1 MSGIAGLF
9 HLDGRPVEPPQIS
22 AMVTPL
28 LRRGPDGS
36 GGWRDGSTGLGNT
49 TLQTTPES
57 RDEQQPLVL
66 GSGRLVITADAR
78 LDNREDLMA
87 RLGLHDVE
95 TSFISDARLIAG
107 AYEKW
112 NERCPE
118 ELLGDFAFAIWDAG
132 RQRLFCARDCFGVRP
147 LYVHHQPGRLFAFAS
162 EPAAILS
169 LSEVPYRLNEGR
181 IADFLVTQLEG
192 IDTSCTFFEGI
203 SRLPPAHAILVDAGG
218 TRQWRYWSLEPGPEM
233 RLSSDDAYSDA
244 FLEIFT
250 DAVGCRLR
258 GSESVGSMLSGGMD
272 SGSIVAVASGL
283 RRENGSGPL
292 PVFSAIGP
300 DSESCVET
308 QAILAAQTMP
318 GLEPHPV
325 NHAELDDFLPE
336 LLELG
341 WSADEPF
348 DCHMTLVR
356 AVYLCARRNGV
367 KAVLDGIDG
376 DIVLSEGSYLTRLM
390 RGGHWLTAHREAAGQ
405 NRFWLGAYPAWRELG
420 RSAIQAFVP
429 GAALRALRGLR
440 GTFGTDRL
448 RRTIE
453 ESMIS
458 ADFAERIHLND
469 RLASLGSHS
478 YPALPADL
486 MAESA
491 RAIGHPYLTVGVERY
506 GRTASALGIEPRH
519 PFLDRRLVEFCVAL
533 PGNQKL
539 SGGWPKAILR
549 SAMKGNL
556 PDAVRRRRGKQNLG
570 RAFTEALLHS
580 QRENLGQSFEDRWE
594 HLSPFVEMGKV
605 RPAWRSF
612 FEDGSSDRADTVFEA
627 LALSTWLRRHAKRP
641 RAPADLSEVTSPI

>member
-49 TLQTTPES
+49 TLQTRPES

-66 GSGRLVITADAR
+66 RSGRLVITADAR
-78 LDNREDLMA
+78 LDNREDLIA

-95 TSFISDARLIAG
+95 SSPISDARLIAG

-112 NERCPE
+112 NERCPR

-218 TRQWRYWSLEPGPEM
+218 IQQWRYWSLEPGPEL
-233 RLSSDDAYSDA
+233 RLSSNEAYTEA
-244 FLEIFT
+244 FLEVFSE
-250 DAVGCRLR
+250 AVCSRLS
-258 GSESVGSMLSGGMD
+258 GADTVGSMLSGGMD

-283 RRENGSGPL
+283 RRENGNGPL

-308 QAILAAQTMP
+308 RAILAAQTMP

-348 DCHMTLVR
+348 DSHMTLVR
-356 AVYLCARRNGV
+356 AVYLCARRNGI

-376 DIVLSEGSYLTRLM
+376 DTVLSEGSYLTRLM
-390 RGGHWLTAHREAAGQ
+390 RGGHWLTAYREAVGQ

-420 RSAIQAFVP
+420 RSTLKAFVP
-429 GAALRALRGLR
+429 EPALRVLRALREASSAGQ
-440 GTFGTDRL
+440 L
-448 RRTIE
+448 RRNIE
-453 ESMIS
+453 KSVIS
-458 ADFAERIHLND
+458 ADFAERILLKD
-469 RLASLGSHS
+469 RLATLKSHS
-478 YPALPADL
+478 HPALSTDL
-486 MAESA
+486 PTERA
-491 RAIGHPYLTVGVERY
+491 RSISHPYLTVGVERY
-506 GRTASALGIEPRH
+506 GRTASALGLEPRH
-519 PFLDRRLVEFCVAL
+519 PFLDRRLVELCVRL
-533 PGNQKL
+533 PGAQKL
-539 SGGWPKAILR
+539 FDGWPKAILR
-549 SAMKGNL
+549 RAMKGKM
-556 PDAVRRRRGKQNLG
+556 PDAVRWRRGKQHLG
-570 RAFTEALLHS
+570 WAFTSAVIHS
-580 QRENLGQSFEDRWE
+580 QHERIEKAMEEGLEP
-594 HLSPFVEMGKV
+594 LSAYVDVGKV
-605 RPAWRSF
+605 RSTCRSF
-612 FEDGSSDRADTVFEA
+612 VENGSTDQAETVFEV
-627 LALSTWLRRHAKRP
+627 LSLSGWLLRHARRP
-641 RAPADLSEVTSPI
+641 RTPANGFEVPFIV